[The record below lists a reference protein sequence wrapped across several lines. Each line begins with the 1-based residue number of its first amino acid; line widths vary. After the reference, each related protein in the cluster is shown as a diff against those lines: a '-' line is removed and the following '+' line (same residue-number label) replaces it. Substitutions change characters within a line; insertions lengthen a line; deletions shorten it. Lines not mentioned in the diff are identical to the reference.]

1 MPTAST
7 NQSMPGQTDHTS
19 ARQPAAST
27 LHLLWADETDTQTFA
42 QRLACQP
49 ALRNATLTLHG
60 DLGAGKTTFVR
71 HLLRALGVAGRIKSP
86 TYAVV
91 EPHRAPGLPADT
103 AQGQSPEAACTAPL
117 DIWHFD
123 FYRFDDPREWEDAG
137 FRDLFASPG
146 LKLVEWPDK
155 AGDTLP
161 TPDLSLHLHTQDDDS
176 RQVSLSAHTPTGQQ
190 CLEGLSRLAGLTPTL
205 PTQPHSESTAP

>member
-1 MPTAST
+1 M
-7 NQSMPGQTDHTS
+7 
-19 ARQPAAST
+19 
-27 LHLLWADETDTQTFA
+27 
-42 QRLACQP
+42 
-49 ALRNATLTLHG
+49 
-60 DLGAGKTTFVR
+60 R
-71 HLLRALGVAGRIKSP
+71 HLLRALGVVGRIKSP

-91 EPHRAPGLPADT
+91 EPHRAPGLPGGTTNTTDT
-103 AQGQSPEAACTAPL
+103 AATASTSEAACTAPL

-190 CLEGLSRLAGLTPTL
+190 CLEGLGGLARLTPTL
-205 PTQPHSESTAP
+205 PTQPHNESTAP

>member
-1 MPTAST
+1 MSNLPLERT
-7 NQSMPGQTDHTS
+7 
-19 ARQPAAST
+19 
-27 LHLLWADETDTQTFA
+27 
-42 QRLACQP
+42 
-49 ALRNATLTLHG
+49 RNIGIMAHI
-60 DLGAGKTTFVR
+60 DAGKTTTTE
-71 HLLRALGVAGRIKSP
+71 RILFYTGKSYKIGEVHDGAA
-86 TYAVV
+86 TMDWMVQEQERGITITSAATTA
-91 EPHRAPGLPADT
+91 RWTDT
-103 AQGQSPEAACTAPL
+103 AATASTSEAACTAPL

-161 TPDLSLHLHTQDDDS
+161 IPDLSLHLHTQDDDS

-190 CLEGLSRLAGLTPTL
+190 CLEGLGGLARLTPTL
-205 PTQPHSESTAP
+205 PTQPHNESNAP